1 MGSPLEDEISP
12 FSVFSSPLLLPRGLV
27 VGADLVADLV
37 ADPAPALM
45 GGDQRAL
52 MAPDPS
58 VHRGASAVLLLA
70 TTAPPRSALTEVLHR
85 SQRSQDPALTEAPR
99 AVVEP
104 AQFVRMDLLW
114 ALRDE
119 DPAPVEGQC
128 AQMLASPH
136 CALTAASLAGVVV
149 VEEAEA
155 ELSINFDF
163 FIFIEQKCAVLP
175 PISS

>member
-58 VHRGASAVLLLA
+58 AHQGASAVLLLA
-70 TTAPPRSALTEVLHR
+70 TTAPPRSALTEVLQKPEKPGPC
-85 SQRSQDPALTEAPR
+85 SDGSTQSC
-99 AVVEP
+99 
-104 AQFVRMDLLW
+104 
-114 ALRDE
+114 
-119 DPAPVEGQC
+119 GG
-128 AQMLASPH
+128 ASPVCPDGSALSTTGRRPCTGGRPV
-136 CALTAASLAGVVV
+136 CADASLSP
-149 VEEAEA
+149 
-155 ELSINFDF
+155 L
-163 FIFIEQKCAVLP
+163 CADGSEP
-175 PISS
+175 GMGGRGGGRGRG

>member
-27 VGADLVADLV
+27 VGGDQVADLV

-58 VHRGASAVLLLA
+58 AHQGVSAVLLLA
-70 TTAPPRSALTEVLHR
+70 TTAPPRSALT
-85 SQRSQDPALTEAPR
+85 
-99 AVVEP
+99 
-104 AQFVRMDLLW
+104 
-114 ALRDE
+114 
-119 DPAPVEGQC
+119 
-128 AQMLASPH
+128 
-136 CALTAASLAGVVV
+136 AASLAGVVV
-149 VEEAEA
+149 AVEEAEA

-163 FIFIEQKCAVLP
+163 FIFMEQKCAVLP
-175 PISS
+175 PISSISIGLKIQ

>member
-1 MGSPLEDEISP
+1 MGL
-12 FSVFSSPLLLPRGLV
+12 SPLLLPRGLA
-27 VGADLVADLV
+27 VGGDQVADLV
-37 ADPAPALM
+37 ADPALALM

-58 VHRGASAVLLLA
+58 AHRGASAVLLLA

-104 AQFVRMDLLW
+104 AQFVQMDLPL

-149 VEEAEA
+149 VVEEAEA

-175 PISS
+175 PISSISIGLKI

>member
-52 MAPDPS
+52 MAPDRS

-85 SQRSQDPALTEAPR
+85 SQRSQDPALTTTGRRPCT
-99 AVVEP
+99 
-104 AQFVRMDLLW
+104 
-114 ALRDE
+114 
-119 DPAPVEGQC
+119 VEGQC

-136 CALTAASLAGVVV
+136 CTLTAASLAGVVVV

-163 FIFIEQKCAVLP
+163 FIFMEQKCAVLP
-175 PISS
+175 PISSISIGLKIQ